1 MIPERHVGKGNMMC
15 RRVSRVYSLFRSHRL
30 DLVAEEENTLL
41 DETTLRLLRKLDV
54 FMTIKND

>member
-1 MIPERHVGKGNMMC
+1 MFI
-15 RRVSRVYSLFRSHRL
+15 VSFAAVDL

-54 FMTIKND
+54 FMTIKN

>member
-1 MIPERHVGKGNMMC
+1 MFIVSFAAVG
-15 RRVSRVYSLFRSHRL
+15 L

>member
-15 RRVSRVYSLFRSHRL
+15 RCVSRVYSLFRSHRL

-41 DETTLRLLRKLDV
+41 DETTPRLLRKLDV

>member
-1 MIPERHVGKGNMMC
+1 MGKGNMMC
-15 RRVSRVYSLFRSHRL
+15 RCVSRVYSLFRSHRL
-30 DLVAEEENTLL
+30 DLVAEEENKLL

>member
-1 MIPERHVGKGNMMC
+1 MFI
-15 RRVSRVYSLFRSHRL
+15 VSFAAVDL

>member
-1 MIPERHVGKGNMMC
+1 MFI
-15 RRVSRVYSLFRSHRL
+15 VSFAAVDL

-41 DETTLRLLRKLDV
+41 DETTLRLLRTLDV

>member
-1 MIPERHVGKGNMMC
+1 MFI
-15 RRVSRVYSLFRSHRL
+15 VSFATVDL

>member
-15 RRVSRVYSLFRSHRL
+15 RCVSCVYSLFRSSRL

-41 DETTLRLLRKLDV
+41 DTKAAKETRRVYDNQK
-54 FMTIKND
+54 

>member
-1 MIPERHVGKGNMMC
+1 MMC
-15 RRVSRVYSLFRSHRL
+15 RCVSRVYSLFRSSRL

-41 DETTLRLLRKLDV
+41 DEITLRLLRKLDV

>member
-1 MIPERHVGKGNMMC
+1 MGKGNMMC
-15 RRVSRVYSLFRSHRL
+15 RCVSRVYNLFRSHRL

>member
-1 MIPERHVGKGNMMC
+1 MGKGNMMC
-15 RRVSRVYSLFRSHRL
+15 RCVSRVYSLFRSRRL

-41 DETTLRLLRKLDV
+41 DETTLRLRRKLDV

>member
-1 MIPERHVGKGNMMC
+1 MFI
-15 RRVSRVYSLFRSHRL
+15 VSFAAVVL

-41 DETTLRLLRKLDV
+41 DETALRLLRKLDV